1 MICHCPGDSSR
12 GCERTLRSNLFINRE
27 IACLKGTLRGRRDST
42 ASQ

>member
-1 MICHCPGDSSR
+1 MICH
-12 GCERTLRSNLFINRE
+12 CERTLRSNLLINRE